1 MKKILQLLEEGFSV
15 VALMLYTGGPLTV
28 VVRGGASEG
37 EADFTVA
44 GDSVLIT
51 LVFLLIYAV
60 TLILLALRWR
70 KSLFIF
76 SKSINI
82 VLLVGIVGFSVVWSF
97 FPSRTIQRAIAL
109 MGTTLLGIYLPI
121 QYNDPK
127 KFLILLCRTFGLI
140 VVLSFLF
147 AVVLPK
153 YGIMGGLHSGSWRG
167 IYYHKN
173 ALGKW
178 MVVSSIVFL
187 LQARSMGAKKML
199 SWVALG
205 LSFVLII
212 LSKSSA
218 ALLSLFIMLLLILL
232 VHTLR
237 LHYRLLTA
245 ISTTVIALTLV
256 TSVWVSN
263 NLNILFDFLG
273 KDPSLTGRAELW
285 EFVIDIASRR
295 PWLGYGYGAFWYG
308 EKSASEPVWKAF
320 AWHPPN
326 AHNGF
331 IDLWVSIGFIGVL
344 IFLFGFLVNTFNA
357 VLLVRRTK
365 TSATLLPL
373 MLLLYTVF
381 SNLSESG
388 LMVQNDF
395 FWVVYVSISYLIPKW
410 LMQKKEDAK
419 RILIK

>member
-1 MKKILQLLEEGFSV
+1 
-15 VALMLYTGGPLTV
+15 
-28 VVRGGASEG
+28 
-37 EADFTVA
+37 
-44 GDSVLIT
+44 
-51 LVFLLIYAV
+51 
-60 TLILLALRWR
+60 
-70 KSLFIF
+70 
-76 SKSINI
+76 
-82 VLLVGIVGFSVVWSF
+82 
-97 FPSRTIQRAIAL
+97 
-109 MGTTLLGIYLPI
+109 
-121 QYNDPK
+121 
-127 KFLILLCRTFGLI
+127 
-140 VVLSFLF
+140 
-147 AVVLPK
+147 
-153 YGIMGGLHSGSWRG
+153 
-167 IYYHKN
+167 
-173 ALGKW
+173 
-178 MVVSSIVFL
+178 MV
-187 LQARSMGAKKML
+187 AKKML

-218 ALLSLFIMLLLILL
+218 ALLSLFIMLLLIFL